1 MATGQMTAAA
11 FLVAELRR
19 ARVRRGWSQDEL
31 ARAVNYS
38 PSMVSA
44 VELGQQ
50 PPTGKY
56 LEQFDK
62 ALDTGGLYTR
72 MLTDLVS
79 LDRAQPWLRG
89 RGAIVAQAKVLR
101 WFEPLYVPGLF
112 QTEAYARAV
121 FEAGGLLE
129 EEDVE
134 RRLNERMEGQRI
146 LYDEEPPRLVAVVD
160 EAALRRQVGTRKTMC
175 DQTSHLARTATEHPR
190 VRLHVVP
197 QSAQEHPGLGGPFI
211 LATLR
216 EGMEL
221 AFLATQVGGQELDQP
236 ADLGRLQ
243 RVWEAILGEA
253 LPPQESLEL
262 VRKVTESWI

>member
-1 MATGQMTAAA
+1 MTAAA

-19 ARVRRGWSQDEL
+19 ARTRRGWSQEEL
-31 ARAVNYS
+31 AKAMNYS

-50 PPTGKY
+50 PPTPKY
-56 LEQFDK
+56 LELFDQ
-62 ALDTGGLYTR
+62 ALDTGGLFGR

-89 RGAIVAQAKVLR
+89 GGAIVAQAKVLR
-101 WFEPLYVPGLF
+101 WFEPLYVPGLL

-129 EEDVE
+129 PEDVE
-134 RRLNERMEGQRI
+134 RRLNERMASQRI
-146 LYDEEPPRLVAVVD
+146 LYEEQPPRLMAVVD
-160 EAALRRQVGTRKTMC
+160 EAALRRQVGMRKVMC
-175 DQTSHLARTATEHPR
+175 DQTTHLARIATEHPR

-197 QSAQEHPGLGGPFI
+197 LSAQEYPGLGGPFI

-216 EGMEL
+216 EGIDL
-221 AFLATQVGGQELDQP
+221 AFLGTQVGGQELDQP

-243 RVWEAILGEA
+243 RVWEATLGEA
-253 LPPQESLEL
+253 LPPQESIEL
-262 VRKVTESWI
+262 VREVAESWI